1 MPLSEPMTLATDYL
15 IAVVSFILYL
25 KVRVL
30 FRQSGTQALHFWS
43 FAFLATAFSALFGG
57 SFHGFSEILSLP
69 VLNGLWD
76 LTLWSLGLVVFFMCL
91 GTFHMGLSAKYLR
104 LATIIITVILLS
116 YLGRSYFYKEFLLV
130 ILNYGSALIFML
142 IFHGTRW
149 LNTKDSSYAYMVWG
163 VVISFIAAGIQ
174 QSNLALH
181 EHFNHN
187 DLYHLVQL
195 AGLLLMYKGVS
206 LFRQTG
212 ERP

>member
-30 FRQSGTQALHFWS
+30 FSQSGIKALNFWS
-43 FAFLATAFSALFGG
+43 YAFLATAFSALFGG
-57 SFHGFSEILSLP
+57 SFHGFSEILSP
-69 VLNGLWD
+69 SVLNGLWD
-76 LTLWSLGLVVFFMCL
+76 LTLWSLGFVVFFMCL
-91 GTFHMGLSAKYLR
+91 GTFHMGLSVKYLR
-104 LATIIITVILLS
+104 LATFIITVILLS
-116 YLGRSYFYKEFLLV
+116 YLGSSYFYKDFSLV

-142 IFHGTRW
+142 VFHGTRW
-149 LNTKDSSYAYMVWG
+149 LNTKNLSFVYIVWG
-163 VVISFIAAGIQ
+163 VVVSFIAAGIQ

-181 EHFNHN
+181 KHFNHN

-206 LFRQTG
+206 LFRPIG